1 MKAFETYHPIVL
13 FTYFASVIGFSI
25 FYMHPIFLVI
35 SLLTAVLLNRILN
48 KPTIKMSLVF
58 YLPLFLVTTVAN
70 PIFSHN
76 GSIVLFYVNYN
87 PITLEAL
94 LYGAA
99 LAAMITSVLLWFAS
113 YNSVMTS
120 DKFLYLF
127 GKLSPAIALII
138 SMSLRLVPLFKK
150 QLSIISLTQKTIGMD
165 YSSGSLWHRMKC
177 SVQIVS
183 ILITWSL
190 ENAIET
196 ADSMKARGYGLK
208 NRSSFSLFIFTKRDG
223 VLLVMLVALLIIN
236 TSGSVLGYSTFYYY
250 PTFSELT
257 INKTTCFFY
266 SSYAFLL
273 CIPIVIELREAIKWR
288 SLKLKS

>member
-1 MKAFETYHPIVL
+1 MKAFETYHPTVL

-25 FYMHPIFLVI
+25 FYMHPIFLAI
-35 SLLTAVLLNRILN
+35 SLFSAVLLNRILN
-48 KPTIKMSLVF
+48 KPSYKMSLVV
-58 YLPLFLVTTVAN
+58 YLPLFLVTTLAN

-87 PITLEAL
+87 PITLEAM

-99 LAAMITSVLLWFAS
+99 LATMILSVILWFAS

-127 GKLSPAIALII
+127 GKLSPALALII

-208 NRSSFSLFIFTKRDG
+208 NRSAFSLFIFTKRDG
-223 VLLVMLVALLIIN
+223 VLLAILFTLLVIN
-236 TSGSVLGYSTFYYY
+236 FYGSVLGYSTYYYY

-266 SSYAFLL
+266 GSYAFLL
-273 CIPIVIELREAIKWR
+273 CIPIIIELREEIKWR
-288 SLKLKS
+288 SLKLKG